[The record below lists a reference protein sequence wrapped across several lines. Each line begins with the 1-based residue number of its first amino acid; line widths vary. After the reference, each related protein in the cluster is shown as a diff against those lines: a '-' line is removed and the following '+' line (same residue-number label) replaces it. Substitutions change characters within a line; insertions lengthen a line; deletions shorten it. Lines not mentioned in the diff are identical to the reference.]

1 MGKEEL
7 ITPCGDDKV
16 NERLKQVIVTE
27 VYSSLLIYGT
37 LRSILFCVERRQ
49 LSLVL
54 VLPEDQ

>member
-27 VYSSLLIYGT
+27 VYSSLPIYGT
-37 LRSILFCVERRQ
+37 LRAVLFCVERRQ